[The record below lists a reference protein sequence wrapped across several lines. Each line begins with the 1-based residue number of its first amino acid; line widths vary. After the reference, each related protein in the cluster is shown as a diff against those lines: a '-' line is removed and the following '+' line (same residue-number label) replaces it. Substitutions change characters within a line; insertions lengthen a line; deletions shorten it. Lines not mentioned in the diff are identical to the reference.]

1 MTAAINRLG
10 LGQFACAC
18 VTCPFTFVIVI
29 VIALL
34 PQRTFADAAP
44 EPSSGVSISTQ
55 AMSVAAPLA
64 IQSGSMIGTISI
76 FNESIFDLDDPE
88 ENKALYQ
95 LANKVHKTTRPD
107 VIQQQLLFHE
117 GDEFSSRILEESERI
132 LRSNRYIQDA
142 TIEAVRQENGIV
154 DVSVRTTDVWT
165 LMPKISFSRSG
176 GENRAGIGI
185 KEMNLLGTGM
195 EVEALY
201 KSDVD
206 RDSKIIKMVDR
217 HLGDSWYSLSTIFAN
232 SSDGHTAFA
241 NISKPFY
248 SLDSNGAHGLSFF
261 DNQQIDSLYDRG
273 EVQTQYDHQ
282 ANSYEIFRGWSNG
295 LHDGWIKRYTAGVV
309 YDEHRFSAV
318 DNASTSMSIMP
329 DDRKFVYPFIGIE
342 LLQDKFEKAANLDQI
357 NRTEDRYLGSRIS
370 ARLGAARSTFG
381 SDRDAW
387 MINTAA
393 QTGFGSAQKNS
404 LVLATNLTTRLES
417 EDAQNFSIDVSAR
430 YYKRQSEKRL
440 FYASLSGTF
449 GHNLDIDN
457 QVLLGGDNGL
467 RGYPLRFQSGDK
479 RALLTLEQR
488 FFSDWYPF
496 RLFHVGG
503 AVFFDAGRAW
513 GDSPISDQDNDL
525 LKDIGFGL
533 RIGNSRSGLG
543 RVIHIDVAFP
553 LDGDNSI
560 KNVQLLIETK
570 KSF

>member
-1 MTAAINRLG
+1 MTAAINRPG
-10 LGQFACAC
+10 LGQFAYAC
-18 VTCPFTFVIVI
+18 VTCPFAFVTI
-29 VIALL
+29 IALL

-55 AMSVAAPLA
+55 AMSTAAPLA
-64 IQSGSMIGTISI
+64 IQSGGMIGTISI

-95 LANKVHKTTRPD
+95 LANRIHKTTRPD
-107 VIQQQLLFHE
+107 VIHQQLLFHE
-117 GDEFSSRILEESERI
+117 GDEFSSRVLEESERI
-132 LRSNRYIQDA
+132 LRSNRYIQDVK
-142 TIEAVRQENGIV
+142 IEVVRQENGAI
-154 DVSVRTTDVWT
+154 DVNVRTTDVWT

-176 GENRAGIGI
+176 GENRAGIGL

-206 RDSKIIKMVDR
+206 RDSKIIKMVDH
-217 HLGDSWYSLSTIFAN
+217 HLGDSWYSLSTTIADN
-232 SSDGHTAFA
+232 SDGHTLFA

-248 SLDSNGAHGLSFF
+248 SLDSTGAHGLLFF
-261 DNQQIDSLYDRG
+261 DNQRIDSLYDRG
-273 EVQTQYDHQ
+273 EVKAQYDHQ
-282 ANSYEIFRGWSNG
+282 ANSYEVFRGWSNG
-295 LHDGWIKRYTAGVV
+295 LQDGWTKRYTAGFA

-318 DNASTSMSIMP
+318 DNASTSMSIIP

-381 SDRDAW
+381 SDQDAW
-387 MINTAA
+387 LINAAA

-404 LVLATNLTTRLES
+404 LILATNLATRLES
-417 EDAQNFSIDVSAR
+417 GDAQNFSIDVSAK

-440 FYASLSGTF
+440 FYARLSGTF
-449 GHNLDIDN
+449 GHNLDVDN

-467 RGYPLRFQSGDK
+467 RGYPLRFQGGDK

-496 RLFHVGG
+496 RLFHVGA

-513 GDSPISDQDNDL
+513 GSSPVSDQENGL
-525 LKDIGFGL
+525 LRDVGFGL

-543 RVIHIDVAFP
+543 RMTHIDLAFP

-560 KNVQLLIETK
+560 KSVQLLIETK

>member
-10 LGQFACAC
+10 IGQFACAC
-18 VTCPFTFVIVI
+18 VTCPFAFVI

-55 AMSVAAPLA
+55 AMSAAAPLA
-64 IQSGSMIGTISI
+64 IQSGGMIGTISI

-95 LANKVHKTTRPD
+95 LANRIHKTTRPD
-107 VIQQQLLFHE
+107 VIQQQLLFQE
-117 GDEFSSRILEESERI
+117 GDEFSSRVLAESERI

-142 TIEAVRQENGIV
+142 TIEAVRQENGAI
-154 DVSVRTTDVWT
+154 DVNVRTTDVWT
-165 LMPKISFSRSG
+165 LMPKISLSRSG
-176 GENRAGIGI
+176 GENNTGIGI

-217 HLGDSWYSLSTIFAN
+217 HLGDSWYSLSTTIADN
-232 SSDGHTAFA
+232 SDGHTAFA

-248 SLDSNGAHGLSFF
+248 SLDSTGAHGLLFF
-261 DNQQIDSLYDRG
+261 DNQRIDSLYDRG
-273 EVQTQYDHQ
+273 EVKAQYGHQ
-282 ANSYEIFRGWSNG
+282 ANSYEVFRGWSNG
-295 LHDGWIKRYTAGVV
+295 LQGGWAKRYTAGFA
-309 YDEHRFSAV
+309 YDEHHFSAV
-318 DNASTSMSIMP
+318 ENASASMSIVP
-329 DDRKFVYPFIGIE
+329 DDRRFVYPFIGIE

-357 NRTEDRYLGSRIS
+357 NRTEDRYLGARIS
-370 ARLGAARSTFG
+370 ARLGSARSTFG

-387 MINTAA
+387 LINAAA
-393 QTGFGSAQKNS
+393 QTGFGSTQKSS
-404 LVLATNLTTRLES
+404 LILATNLATRLES
-417 EDAQNFSIDVSAR
+417 GDAQNFSIDVSAR

-440 FYASLSGTF
+440 FYARLSGTF
-449 GHNLDIDN
+449 GHNLDVDN

-513 GDSPISDQDNDL
+513 GSSPVSDQDNGL
-525 LKDIGFGL
+525 LRDVGFGL

-543 RVIHIDVAFP
+543 RMTHIDLAFP

-560 KNVQLLIETK
+560 KSVQLLIETK